1 MLSSPRGGEATIR
14 GTELPSS
21 FPKTCFFVPGYPTRP
36 WAGKSFELSLQPVI
50 ADGLLFFDAAR
61 ISAPRQKKEISVIG
75 RKSGEKHLPVRFV
88 LEGEKL
94 PLCLVRY
101 SNSKQDLK
109 EHLTGYRQIE
119 SGSKGP
125 LSNGQNR
132 PNLAF

>member
-1 MLSSPRGGEATIR
+1 MAFYFSMPHGSRRPGSRKRSASSAESPGEN
-14 GTELPSS
+14 
-21 FPKTCFFVPGYPTRP
+21 
-36 WAGKSFELSLQPVI
+36 
-50 ADGLLFFDAAR
+50 
-61 ISAPRQKKEISVIG
+61 ISI
-75 RKSGEKHLPVRFV
+75 PVRFV

-94 PLCLVRY
+94 SLCLVRY
-101 SNSKQDLK
+101 ANSKQDLK